1 MLLDKPLKISIIKS
15 MADLNLGHLISKF
28 VNYQALNA
36 QKQVPA
42 KQPAQTSSFTPTPQ
56 QPSGPNISRSVPTP
70 QMGNMG
76 GGDQSVY
83 VKDMMNLPKNLN
95 ELVYIMQR
103 NISLAQFNQRFA
115 NQINMQ
121 KNALS
126 QTQAQILAQLQGM
139 SVTEAQNILLTGNK
153 AILSQMQSSLKN
165 LSISSSGL
173 INLSEIASLI
183 QANGKDAIAK
193 LITTMANSAKLG
205 ITDLSQLKETAK
217 LINASVAAASQNDS
231 AQTMKLLMLLYL
243 PWLPLQEGV
252 GFDLD
257 IENSNTDDGSES
269 ILIITIT
276 TLNYGNVIATLI
288 LESSNSVH
296 VNIECVKEFPKDEL
310 ILRIEGDEK
319 HYSMESVV
327 SFETGSQTTVNEKQE
342 KPQAKINM
350 ANTNEI
356 NPYLLLMAHTI
367 IRHVIEIDKNTSNGV
382 ISHID

>member
-1 MLLDKPLKISIIKS
+1 

-28 VNYQALNA
+28 VNYKALNINRNTSA
-36 QKQVPA
+36 NK
-42 KQPAQTSSFTPTPQ
+42 PAQAAFSPVPQ
-56 QPSGPNISRSVPTP
+56 QAAQINSANTMPPVQIA
-70 QMGNMG
+70 NMAG
-76 GGDQSVY
+76 TDQSIY
-83 VKDMMNLPKNLN
+83 VKEMMNLPKNLN
-95 ELVYIMQR
+95 ELLYILQR
-103 NISLAQFNQRFA
+103 NITLAQFNQQFA
-115 NQINMQ
+115 RQVTMQ
-121 KNALS
+121 RNALS
-126 QTQAQILAQLQGM
+126 QTQAQILAQLQGL
-139 SVTEAQNILLTGNK
+139 SLSEAQNILLGGNK
-153 AILSQMQSSLKN
+153 AVLNQFQNSIKN
-165 LSISSSGL
+165 LAISSSGL
-173 INLSEIASLI
+173 INLSQIASMI

-205 ITDLSQLKETAK
+205 ITDLTQLKETAK

-252 GFDLD
+252 GFDLE
-257 IENSNTDDGSES
+257 IETGENSDGSDS

-276 TLNYGNVIATLI
+276 TLNYGTVTATLI

-310 ILRIEGDEK
+310 LMRIEGDEK

-327 SFETGSQTTVNEKQE
+327 SFETSSQTTVNETQE

-350 ANTNEI
+350 SNTNEI
-356 NPYLLLMAHTI
+356 NPYLLLMSHTI
-367 IRHVIEIDKNTSNGV
+367 IRHVIEIDKNTSKGV